1 MISPELIRRYPF
13 FAGLDHEQIIALANV
28 AGEYKTET
36 GHYFFHEGDTLDN
49 LYLLVEGAAAIVIEV
64 PNQNIEHT
72 VSEQLTGKLQTSDVV
87 TSVVGPGDVF
97 GWSAL
102 ISPYQAT
109 SSVKATTP
117 CRVVGFNCQEL
128 RRTFKD
134 DCEFGYVMIE
144 KVARIIRDR
153 LRDMRVESLA
163 HMVLE

>member
-13 FAGLDHEQIIALANV
+13 FSGLKHEQIVALANV
-28 AGEYKTET
+28 ASEFKAET
-36 GHYFFHEGDTLDN
+36 DHYFFHEGEMLDN

-64 PNQNIEHT
+64 PSQNIEHT
-72 VSEQLTGKLQTSDVV
+72 VSEQLTGNMLTSDVV

-102 ISPYQAT
+102 ISPHKAT

-117 CRVVGFNCQEL
+117 CRVVAFNCHEL
-128 RRTFKD
+128 RKTFKD
-134 DCEFGYVMIE
+134 DCEFGYLMVE
-144 KVARIIRDR
+144 KTARIIRDR